1 MNRSKAPK
9 TAGKINIRPI
19 GHQLTHLGNSVPVR
33 LVQAGTQP
41 VVRIDIVFR
50 AGSWWQPR
58 KLVASAT
65 NAMLSEGTDTNTGE
79 EIANKLDYYGAY
91 LNTSADRD
99 NASVTLYS
107 LSKDLKTILPLLAEV
122 IKTPLFPETELQTY
136 LKRRMQSFMTEK
148 SKVSNLARE
157 KFSQV
162 IYGPGH
168 PYGQV
173 LTASDFGKIKRE
185 DLQDFHK
192 SYYTSGNCSII
203 VTGRYEENLVVKYLD
218 DWFGGMERTE
228 GISAEREKKA
238 ISRPSSKREILISKK
253 DAVQSAVR
261 IGREMFG
268 RKHPDYFGMMV
279 LNNILGGH
287 FGSRLMQNIREK
299 KGYTYGIGS
308 AMVGLR
314 NSGFLVI
321 VSEVGTGYRQAVV
334 KEIYRE
340 LEKLCTRQVSKKEL
354 DLTRNQML
362 GEILRNFDGPF
373 SWSESIKELVEYDLD
388 NDFYQKMTG
397 VINTIEPAHLL
408 ELARKYLSPAEMY
421 EVVAGS

>member
-9 TAGKINIRPI
+9 TAGKIAI
-19 GHQLTHLGNSVPVR
+19 GRIDHQVISLGNSVPVH
-33 LVQAGTQP
+33 LIQAGTQQ
-41 VVRIDIVFR
+41 VVRIDMVFR

-65 NAMLSEGTDTNTGE
+65 NAMLSEGTEKNTGE

-91 LNTSADRD
+91 LNSSADRD
-99 NASVTLYS
+99 NASVSLYS
-107 LSKDLKTILPLLAEV
+107 LSKDVEKVLPLLAEI
-122 IKTPLFPETELQTY
+122 IKAPTFPETEFQTY
-136 LKRRMQSFMTEK
+136 LKRRMQNFMTEK
-148 SKVSNLARE
+148 SKVSNLALE
-157 KFSQV
+157 KFSQAL
-162 IYGPGH
+162 YGPVH

-173 LTASDFGKIKRE
+173 LTTSDFGKIKSE
-185 DLQDFHK
+185 DLRVFHK
-192 SYYTSGNCSII
+192 EYYSSGNCSIV
-203 VTGRYEENLVVKYLD
+203 VTGRYEESDIVKYLD
-218 DWFGGMERTE
+218 DLFGGTDWPADM
-228 GISAEREKKA
+228 SVKKEKKA
-238 ISRPSSKREILISKK
+238 IRRPSSKRDILISKK

-261 IGREMFG
+261 IGRELFG
-268 RKHPDYFGMMV
+268 RKHPDYFGMLV

-321 VSEVGTGYRQAVV
+321 VSEVGTGYRKAAV

-340 LEKLCTRQVSKKEL
+340 LDKLCNRPVSKKEL
-354 DLTRNQML
+354 DLTRSQML
-362 GEILRNFDGPF
+362 GEVLRNFDGPF

-388 NDFYQKMTG
+388 SDFYQRMTG
-397 VINTIEPAHLL
+397 VINTIDQAQLL
-408 ELARKYLSPAEMY
+408 DLARKYLSPEEMY